1 MESTDEHTA
10 SEEGDVESLNETL
23 NTTTDQQDAETEQ
36 KDGNDPDPD
45 ETIIDEKEIGDIE
58 TDHHDDVK
66 DSSQETGHI
75 DGLNNSAHSIDSEI
89 LAMQQNLGNVA
100 PIVEPLDSDN
110 DKNPRKTDKDVEG
123 SEKFVS
129 DSHSKVEQSET
140 SSSRQPARKV
150 IVTRSKKKNN
160 NAPITKPS
168 PTIPINKKKPKKEQ
182 SMPEPQPSTSGY
194 SVGKVLDTKSA
205 KKHSLSLKSRKMIAK
220 SKEEKDQTD
229 TSNVVKK
236 KRKFDPDTV
245 FIEIS
250 DDGREDELLE
260 EQRNRPITPPAKIPK
275 EKKKVK
281 TKSSSTSKPVK
292 EDDNVVDLNP
302 PKSTKKR
309 KTVAEVATE
318 KAKELSEMNQRRVA
332 ALEKIGE
339 SCRIAS
345 SNKKNVDPT
354 VLPIEP
360 KKEVTVTNPPAVKDI
375 PDDEIKMWG
384 KIVERNIREI
394 DSHILREDLMDHI
407 LMTVRRAKRGTW
419 NPSGLLFTPPRIV
432 QGTPSRPQSSM
443 RQTGRPV
450 PSLRQSLNPPAAAAG
465 SLRSIREIDANE
477 PTRGNDNIG
486 QIGQHVIPSVTT
498 SPLVEN
504 ITEQV
509 IQHQMATQPT
519 HYTQESFAYAGG
531 FFPCGTY
538 ETHPS
543 YTTL

>member
-100 PIVEPLDSDN
+100 PIVEPIDSDN

-123 SEKFVS
+123 SEKFVT
-129 DSHSKVEQSET
+129 DSHSKVQQSET

-160 NAPITKPS
+160 NAPLTKPS
-168 PTIPINKKKPKKEQ
+168 PTIPITKKNTKKEQ
-182 SMPEPQPSTSGY
+182 STPEPQPSTSGY
-194 SVGKVLDTKSA
+194 SVGKVDTKSA
-205 KKHSLSLKSRKMIAK
+205 KRHSLSLKSRQMIAK

-229 TSNVVKK
+229 TSDVVKK

-309 KTVAEVATE
+309 KSVAEVATE

-360 KKEVTVTNPPAVKDI
+360 KKEVNVTNPPAVKDI

-394 DSHILREDLMDHI
+394 DSPILREDLMDHI

-432 QGTPSRPQSSM
+432 QGTPSRPQSSL
-443 RQTGRPV
+443 RPTSRPV

-486 QIGQHVIPSVTT
+486 QIGQRVIPSVTT
-498 SPLVEN
+498 SPSVEN
-504 ITEQV
+504 ITDQV
-509 IQHQMATQPT
+509 IQHQMATHPT

>member
-1 MESTDEHTA
+1 MESTDEQTA
-10 SEEGDVESLNETL
+10 SESGDVESLNETL

-45 ETIIDEKEIGDIE
+45 ETIIDENEIGDIE

-75 DGLNNSAHSIDSEI
+75 DGFNNSAHSIDSEI

-100 PIVEPLDSDN
+100 PIVEPIDSDK

-123 SEKFVS
+123 SEKIVS

-140 SSSRQPARKV
+140 SASRQPARKV

-160 NAPITKPS
+160 NAPLTKPS
-168 PTIPINKKKPKKEQ
+168 PTIPVNKKKQKKEQ
-182 SMPEPQPSTSGY
+182 STPEPQPSTSGY
-194 SVGKVLDTKSA
+194 SVGKVDTKSA
-205 KKHSLSLKSRKMIAK
+205 KRHSLSLKSRQMIAK
-220 SKEEKDQTD
+220 SK
-229 TSNVVKK
+229 
-236 KRKFDPDTV
+236 
-245 FIEIS
+245 
-250 DDGREDELLE
+250 
-260 EQRNRPITPPAKIPK
+260 
-275 EKKKVK
+275 
-281 TKSSSTSKPVK
+281 
-292 EDDNVVDLNP
+292 
-302 PKSTKKR
+302 
-309 KTVAEVATE
+309 VATE

-354 VLPIEP
+354 VVPIEP
-360 KKEVTVTNPPAVKDI
+360 KKEVNVTNPPAVKDI

-384 KIVERNIREI
+384 KIVDRNIREI
-394 DSHILREDLMDHI
+394 DSPILREDLMDHI

-432 QGTPSRPQSSM
+432 QGTPSRPQSSL
-443 RQTGRPV
+443 RPTGRPV
-450 PSLRQSLNPPAAAAG
+450 PSLRQALNPPAAAAG
-465 SLRSIREIDANE
+465 SLRSIREIDGNE

-486 QIGQHVIPSVTT
+486 QIGQRVIPSVTT
-498 SPLVEN
+498 SPSVEN
-504 ITEQV
+504 ITDQV
-509 IQHQMATQPT
+509 IQHQLATHPT

-538 ETHPS
+538 EAHPS

>member
-1 MESTDEHTA
+1 METTDEQTA
-10 SEEGDVESLNETL
+10 SEEGDVESLNETM

-45 ETIIDEKEIGDIE
+45 ETIIDENEIGDIE

-75 DGLNNSAHSIDSEI
+75 DGFNNSAHGIDSEI

-100 PIVEPLDSDN
+100 PIVEPIDSDK

-123 SEKFVS
+123 SEKIVS

-140 SSSRQPARKV
+140 SASRQPARKV

-160 NAPITKPS
+160 NAPLTKPS
-168 PTIPINKKKPKKEQ
+168 PTIPSNKKKTKKEQ
-182 SMPEPQPSTSGY
+182 STPEPQPSTSGY
-194 SVGKVLDTKSA
+194 SVGKVETKSA
-205 KKHSLSLKSRKMIAK
+205 KRHSLSLKSRQMIAK
-220 SKEEKDQTD
+220 SKEEKDQTE
-229 TSNVVKK
+229 TSDVVKK

-281 TKSSSTSKPVK
+281 TKPSKPVK

-309 KTVAEVATE
+309 KSVAEVATE

-354 VLPIEP
+354 VVTIEP
-360 KKEVTVTNPPAVKDI
+360 KKEVNVTNPPAVKDI

-384 KIVERNIREI
+384 KIVDRNIREI
-394 DSHILREDLMDHI
+394 DSPILREDLMDHI

-432 QGTPSRPQSSM
+432 QGTPSRPQSSL
-443 RQTGRPV
+443 RPIARPV
-450 PSLRQSLNPPAAAAG
+450 PSLRQALNPPAAAAG
-465 SLRSIREIDANE
+465 SLRSIREIDGNE

-486 QIGQHVIPSVTT
+486 QIGQRVIPSVTT
-498 SPLVEN
+498 SPSVEN
-504 ITEQV
+504 ITDQV
-509 IQHQMATQPT
+509 IQHQLATHPP

-538 ETHPS
+538 EAHPS